1 MSFSVMAYV
10 IAFSFGLVLS
20 GRAVLRRGWEGL
32 GVWVVLMMGGL
43 IGLGCAGLQLGRIAG
58 AFEFVEF

>member
-1 MSFSVMAYV
+1 MIVVEYAVVFA
-10 IAFSFGLVLS
+10 FGLVLS
-20 GRAVLRRGWEGL
+20 GRAVLRRNWEGL

-58 AFEFVEF
+58 AFEFVEY

>member
-20 GRAVLRRGWEGL
+20 GRAIWRRDWEGL

-43 IGLGCAGLQLGRIAG
+43 IGMGCWLESWD
-58 AFEFVEF
+58 AFVMWSNV

>member
-1 MSFSVMAYV
+1 MIVVEYAVVFA
-10 IAFSFGLVLS
+10 FGLVLS
-20 GRAVLRRGWEGL
+20 GRAVLRRDWEGL

-58 AFEFVEF
+58 AFEFVEY